1 MKLTTIK
8 IGRLKFLLVS
18 VLILVATTKC
28 ADLDLQPLD
37 TITEDAF
44 FKTEMDFK
52 GATLASYSSMQSL
65 YATTEIN
72 YPAFN
77 EWYKVAYM
85 TSDLVTS
92 DPGKFDFLNYSKF
105 RFLPTDPAFQYRFVT
120 IYQGIHRANLVIEKL
135 KTENELSE
143 EEKTQYEAEARFLRA
158 WFHFQSYKLWGGY
171 GPLLLETRQD
181 LNNIAV
187 GNSTPE
193 ETVQAIISDFT
204 FASENLPEVWD
215 EENLGRATA
224 WAAKSYLGK
233 TYLYSKDFEN
243 ARIQFEDVYNNGPY
257 ALMPD
262 YKSVFDYEQQ
272 NNQESI
278 FEIQF
283 ASAGDDNGWV
293 LDDFHPENFKAT
305 QGFNRES
312 DIGIYDGSNYEHS
325 LIYLGLSDEEDP
337 RLDTN
342 IYRNGDT
349 YYLAFESFVLEDIL
363 EDGGSTGTLI
373 KKYRGDNVPKMAPRN
388 DAVDYNNDRVFR
400 FADLILMYAETL
412 IETNG
417 DLGLATDLINEVRLR
432 SYPDAVPVPA
442 GSTGELADALRDE
455 RGRELF
461 FEGHRYFDLVRWGIA
476 QEAFDALDQTDPT
489 ETVKNTWSTRTANG
503 IFPLPQLEIDK
514 SGGILTQVPG
524 L

>member
-44 FKTEMDFK
+44 FKTETDFK
-52 GATLASYSSMQSL
+52 GATLASYSSMQSF

-187 GNSTPE
+187 RNSTPE

-204 FASENLPEVWD
+204 FASENLPEV
-215 EENLGRATA
+215 
-224 WAAKSYLGK
+224 
-233 TYLYSKDFEN
+233 
-243 ARIQFEDVYNNGPY
+243 
-257 ALMPD
+257 
-262 YKSVFDYEQQ
+262 
-272 NNQESI
+272 
-278 FEIQF
+278 
-283 ASAGDDNGWV
+283 
-293 LDDFHPENFKAT
+293 
-305 QGFNRES
+305 
-312 DIGIYDGSNYEHS
+312 
-325 LIYLGLSDEEDP
+325 
-337 RLDTN
+337 
-342 IYRNGDT
+342 
-349 YYLAFESFVLEDIL
+349 
-363 EDGGSTGTLI
+363 
-373 KKYRGDNVPKMAPRN
+373 
-388 DAVDYNNDRVFR
+388 
-400 FADLILMYAETL
+400 
-412 IETNG
+412 
-417 DLGLATDLINEVRLR
+417 
-432 SYPDAVPVPA
+432 
-442 GSTGELADALRDE
+442 
-455 RGRELF
+455 
-461 FEGHRYFDLVRWGIA
+461 
-476 QEAFDALDQTDPT
+476 
-489 ETVKNTWSTRTANG
+489 
-503 IFPLPQLEIDK
+503 
-514 SGGILTQVPG
+514 
-524 L
+524 

>member
-1 MKLTTIK
+1 M
-8 IGRLKFLLVS
+8 GRLKY
-18 VLILVATTKC
+18 ILVPVFILAMVTNC

-37 TITEDAF
+37 TVSEGAF
-44 FKTEMDFK
+44 FKTEVDFK

-77 EWYKVAYM
+77 EWFKLAYM
-85 TSDLVTS
+85 TSDMVTT

-105 RFLPTDPAFQYRFVT
+105 RFLPTDGSFQYIFVT
-120 IYQGIHRANLVIEKL
+120 VYQGIHRANLVLEKL
-135 KTENELSE
+135 SSSDNELTE
-143 EEKTQYEAEARFLRA
+143 AEKTQYEAEARFLRG
-158 WFHFQSYKLWGGY
+158 WFNFLSYNLWGGNA
-171 GPLLLETRQD
+171 PLLLGTRTD
-181 LNNIAV
+181 LNDIAV

-193 ETVQAIISDFT
+193 ETVQAIIDDFT
-204 FASENLPEVWD
+204 FASANLPAQWGD
-215 EENLGRATA
+215 ENLGRATS
-224 WAAKSYLGK
+224 WAAQSYLGK
-233 TYLYSKDFEN
+233 IYLYTKDYEN

-262 YKSVFDYEQQ
+262 YASVFDYEQQ

-312 DIGIYDGSNYEHS
+312 DIGIFDGSNYEPS
-325 LIYLGLSDEEDP
+325 AKYLALSDPEDP
-337 RLDTN
+337 RLDVN

-349 YYLAFESFVLEDIL
+349 YYTAFESFQLDDIIGS
-363 EDGGSTGTLI
+363 GGSSGALI

-388 DAVDYNNDRVFR
+388 GVVDYNNDRVFR
-400 FADLILMYAETL
+400 FADLILMYSESL
-412 IETNG
+412 IESDG
-417 DLGLATDLINEVRLR
+417 DLGLAADLINEVRLR
-432 SYPDAVPVPA
+432 SYPDATPVPT
-442 GSTGELADALRDE
+442 GSSAELTSALRDE
-455 RGRELF
+455 RARELF

-476 QEAFDALDQTDPT
+476 QETFDAIDQT
-489 ETVKNTWSTRTANG
+489 EGEGVIANTFATRTANG
-503 IFPLPQLEIDK
+503 IFPLPQQEIDK
-514 SGGILTQVPG
+514 SGGILVQVPG